1 MSEELPKRYFIWGEP
16 DTGKTL
22 FVNRLAQ
29 RMKSNVYTKR
39 CGGSWEGYKGE
50 KVVHIEDLVSDNIQ
64 YIKTFLKNWVDYY
77 PFKSRAIYNAKTNE
91 DGEKREVLKE
101 GEWIHP
107 NNYVFIITSRKSPE
121 EIFGDLDSYTR
132 DKIYNRIT
140 IMHFTKDD
148 VKKVKE
154 FNTVNKD
161 LSPEELFE
169 SH

>member
-29 RMKSNVYTKR
+29 RMKTNVYTKR
-39 CGGSWEGYKGE
+39 CAGSWEGYKGE
-50 KVVHIEDLVSDNIQ
+50 KIVHIEDLISDNVQ

-77 PFKSRAIYNAKTNE
+77 PFKSRAIYNSKTNE
-91 DGEKREVLKE
+91 EIKE
-101 GEWIHP
+101 GELIHP
-107 NNYVFIITSRKSPE
+107 ESYVFIITSRKSPE

-140 IMHFTKDD
+140 ILHFTKDD

-161 LSPEELFE
+161 LNPEDLFKN
-169 SH
+169 

>member
-29 RMKSNVYTKR
+29 RMKTGVYTKR
-39 CGGSWEGYKGE
+39 CAGSWESYNSE
-50 KVVHIEDLVSDNIQ
+50 KIVHIEDLTNDKIQ
-64 YIKTFLKNWVDYY
+64 YIKGFLKDWVDYY

-91 DGEKREVLKE
+91 EIKE
-101 GEWIHP
+101 SEWIHP
-107 NNYVFIITSRKSPE
+107 ENYVFIITSRKSPE
-121 EIFGDLDSYTR
+121 EIFGELDGYTR
-132 DKIYNRIT
+132 DKVYSRIT
-140 IMHFTKDD
+140 TLHFTKED

-161 LSPEELFE
+161 LEPEALFK
-169 SH
+169 SV

>member
-29 RMKSNVYTKR
+29 RMKTGVYTKR
-39 CGGSWEGYKGE
+39 CAGSWETYNGE
-50 KVVHIEDLVSDNIQ
+50 KVIHIEDLTSDKVQ
-64 YIKTFLKNWVDYY
+64 YIKTFLKDWIDYY

-91 DGEKREVLKE
+91 EIKE
-101 GEWIHP
+101 GEIIHP
-107 NNYVFIITSRKSPE
+107 ENYVFIITSRKSLE
-121 EIFGDLDSYTR
+121 EIFGELDSYTR

-140 IMHFTKDD
+140 IFHFTKDD

-161 LSPEELFE
+161 LKPEELFN
-169 SH
+169 

>member
-1 MSEELPKRYFIWGEP
+1 MI
-16 DTGKTL
+16 
-22 FVNRLAQ
+22 
-29 RMKSNVYTKR
+29 
-39 CGGSWEGYKGE
+39 
-50 KVVHIEDLVSDNIQ
+50 
-64 YIKTFLKNWVDYY
+64 
-77 PFKSRAIYNAKTNE
+77 
-91 DGEKREVLKE
+91 KE

-161 LSPEELFE
+161 LSPEELFD